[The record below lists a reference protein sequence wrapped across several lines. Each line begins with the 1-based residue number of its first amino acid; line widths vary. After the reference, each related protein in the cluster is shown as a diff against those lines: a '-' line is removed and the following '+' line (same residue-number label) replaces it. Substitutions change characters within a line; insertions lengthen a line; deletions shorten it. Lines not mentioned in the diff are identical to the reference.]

1 MIETINTVKHYE
13 TIEKDVKFLP
23 KSLIRLKILKMLYDR
38 PRDMKE
44 MNHETKF
51 HYSAIS
57 THIHGLE
64 LNGQV
69 YKENNRYFLSNSM
82 KLQMDNLLRINN
94 LMNLLEII
102 SPILQGHKIISIP
115 RDSVESIHHLD
126 NIELI
131 ESSGLDVYKAYEFIE
146 KSISNA
152 RSVNAILPFSYDELN
167 MLINRMIS
175 KDIDINL
182 LIPEDIRNILLRNL
196 DTSKSNLRIDYFDG
210 GEACPF
216 LLICT
221 DEKVI
226 LGFFKDDGT
235 YDQNRILTSEDDDCI
250 FWGNKLFENFKK
262 ENIKMSR

>member
-1 MIETINTVKHYE
+1 MIETLKTVKNYE

-23 KSLIRLKILKMLYDR
+23 KSLIRLRILKMLYDC

-82 KLQMDNLLRINN
+82 KLQMDNLLKINN

-102 SPILQGHKIISIP
+102 SPILQGHKVMSIP
-115 RDSVESIHHLD
+115 RDCVENIHYLD

-131 ESSGLDVYKAYEFIE
+131 ESSGFDVYKAYEFIE
-146 KSISNA
+146 KSLLKA
-152 RSVNAILPFSYDELN
+152 KSVNAILPFSYNEFN
-167 MLINRMIS
+167 MLFNRLS
-175 KDIDINL
+175 KRIDIDL
-182 LIPEDIRNILLRNL
+182 MIPEDIKDILLRNL
-196 DTSKSNLRIDYFDG
+196 DTSKSNLRIGYFNGD
-210 GEACPF
+210 EAAPF

-235 YDQNRILTSEDDDCI
+235 YDQNRLLTSEDDDCI
-250 FWGNKLFENFKK
+250 IWGNELFKNFKK
-262 ENIKMSR
+262 ENIKMSH